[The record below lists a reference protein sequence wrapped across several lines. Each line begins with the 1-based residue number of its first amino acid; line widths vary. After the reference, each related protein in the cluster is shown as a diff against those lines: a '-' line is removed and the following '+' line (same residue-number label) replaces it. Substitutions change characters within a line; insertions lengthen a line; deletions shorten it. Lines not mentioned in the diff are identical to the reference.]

1 VRTLIVDH
9 EPHAR
14 ATLRHLCEAD
24 DSIDEVAI
32 AECGAMAIE
41 MIRAGRPD
49 LLLLDVELRDMTGF
63 DVLRSLKHTARPA
76 VIMVAAH
83 EEHAVEAFRSG
94 AIDYLTKPVGASR
107 FATAIER
114 VHERSEMTLPAGQ
127 GADRANLATA
137 SSKRR
142 RSPSRLMAENSHRV
156 YFLAVEEVDYIESC
170 GNYVL
175 IHVGEQKYLRRDTVK
190 RLAAELREVGFE
202 WIRRSTLI
210 NLARVAFAEKL
221 GHGALVFTL
230 NCGTRLVSKT
240 RVKLVGTRAGG
251 CDGDEA

>member
-1 VRTLIVDH
+1 MRTLIVDH

-32 AECGAMAIE
+32 AECGATAID
-41 MIRAGRPD
+41 MIRTGRPD
-49 LLLLDVELRDMTGF
+49 LLLLDVELKDMTGF
-63 DVLRSLKHTARPA
+63 DVLRSLKPAARPA
-76 VIMVAAH
+76 VIMVAGH

-114 VHERSEMTLPAGQ
+114 VHERCEMNRPAVH
-127 GADRANLATA
+127 GANMADFAAPNG
-137 SSKRR
+137 KRR
-142 RSPSRLMAENSHRV
+142 SWPSRLMAENSHRL
-156 YFLAVEEVDYIESC
+156 YFLAVEDVDYIESC

-175 IHVGEQKYLRRDTVK
+175 IHVGEQKYMRRDTVK
-190 RLAAELREVGFE
+190 RLASELREAGFE
-202 WIRRSTLI
+202 CIRRSTLI

-221 GHGALVFTL
+221 GHGALAFTL
-230 NCGTRLVSKT
+230 TCGTRLVSKT
-240 RVKLVGTRAGG
+240 RVKLAGVHAG
-251 CDGDEA
+251 S